1 MYTIYQIQAGDS
13 LESVASRLGILPD
26 ELKKLNGLADSTL
39 RPGGF
44 LIVPS
49 NTDQPSN
56 KGDQTYLV
64 KKGDNMYQIAREYQV
79 DYPFLLVYNGLTEKD
94 YIYPGEEI
102 KIPSKN
108 ARVYFTEEGD
118 TLADVSQNLGLSVS
132 DLMAKNPD
140 LFLAKGQ
147 IIRY

>member
-1 MYTIYQIQAGDS
+1 MYTIYQIQSGDT
-13 LESVASRLGILPD
+13 LENVASRLDILPD
-26 ELKKLNGLADSTL
+26 EIKRLNGLSNSIL

-44 LIVPS
+44 LIIPS
-49 NTDQPSN
+49 NTGSITET
-56 KGDQTYLV
+56 GDQSYIV

-79 DYPFLLVYNGLTEKD
+79 DYPFLLAYNGLTEKD

-102 KIPSKN
+102 LIPSKD

-118 TLADVSQNLGLSVS
+118 TLVDVGQNLDTSID
-132 DLMAKNPD
+132 DLMQKNPD